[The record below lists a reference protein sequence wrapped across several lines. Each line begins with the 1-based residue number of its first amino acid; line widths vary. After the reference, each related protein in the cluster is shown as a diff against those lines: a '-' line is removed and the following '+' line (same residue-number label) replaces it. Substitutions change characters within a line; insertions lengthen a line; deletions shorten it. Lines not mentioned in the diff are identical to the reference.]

1 MYFCL
6 KDFFRSVYSALNS
19 NQVPSKTL
27 PPPETFPLG
36 TCPLGYSF
44 PTSYSQNTK
53 SCQWPESLCTGSFSS

>member
-19 NQVPSKTL
+19 NRVPSKTL